1 MKSRSEMT
9 TIEFYDMK
17 ISYHQGAYDV
27 VLSLL
32 NDKPSE
38 DSMTPTTKGNLKMLL
53 EWHLGLLHDYQ
64 AQKRRYEGDD
74 Y

>member
-1 MKSRSEMT
+1 MIDFFNE
-9 TIEFYDMK
+9 K
-17 ISYHQGAYDV
+17 IAYHQGAYDV

-38 DSMTPTTKGNLKMLL
+38 KSMTPTTRDNLRMNL
-53 EWHLGLLHDYQ
+53 EWHLGLLHNFQ
-64 AQKRRYEGDD
+64 ERKRRYEGAD